1 MATPGVMSMVAV
13 VHGIHRL
20 ALPLA
25 GRAVGGVRHALAP
38 VLNIGAEAMAVVNGI
53 AVGEDYVLA
62 PDDHLEFVRL
72 AGEKGR
78 GGLTFASRRGTDSK
92 VRSGQTPTLCP
103 NSCRPYAGAR

>member
-1 MATPGVMSMVAV
+1 MATPGVMSTVAV

-20 ALPLA
+20 TLPLA

-78 GGLTFASRRGTDSK
+78 GGRPCAYGVNHTFARAKT
-92 VRSGQTPTLCP
+92 
-103 NSCRPYAGAR
+103 